1 MRSNVEV
8 GCKDVSMILVIGQS
22 PFTIS
27 PRAPEAFRD
36 LAADGIAPNYTSH
49 EQRRA
54 EYVRWRPSGS
64 SQNCFVLLPM
74 SHFWGRRL
82 QSVDTI
88 FPELARVHYF
98 VLGRRLTIL
107 SNDKAFRV

>member
-1 MRSNVEV
+1 
-8 GCKDVSMILVIGQS
+8 
-22 PFTIS
+22 
-27 PRAPEAFRD
+27 
-36 LAADGIAPNYTSH
+36 
-49 EQRRA
+49 
-54 EYVRWRPSGS
+54 
-64 SQNCFVLLPM
+64 M